1 MAGETD
7 SFEKHVTVEAGG
19 AVGVFPRR
27 HALFAGG
34 VTLSAASLFQVG
46 MGGLGTFLHA
56 FPFVQESGSMTTKAI
71 DELRPF
77 AREAGGVALGANS
90 TLDVIQELPG
100 TAFELGAPFR
110 SDFPAFGTAG
120 AIFSLRPQAGQA
132 SRGNLRTR
140 QTLAIGGVESAI
152 TVLNAD
158 GSVLQESPWRTGYAF
173 VESPS
178 RAGTARRVAGATLPG
193 TAALSAAARRRQV
206 QISPW
211 VAIGGGTRKTR
222 GSIQAKAI

>member
-7 SFEKHVTVEAGG
+7 SLEKHVAVEASG

-27 HALFAGG
+27 RAFFAGG

-56 FPFVQESGSMTTKAI
+56 FAFMQESGRMTTEAI

-77 AREAGGVALGANS
+77 ASEAGAVTLGANS
-90 TLDVIQELPG
+90 ALDIIQELPR

-110 SDFPAFGTAG
+110 SDFPAFGASG

-173 VESPS
+173 VKSTS
-178 RAGTARRVAGATLPG
+178 RAGTARRMAGKALPG
-193 TAALSAAARRRQV
+193 TAAFCAAARRRQV

-211 VAIGGGTRKTR
+211 VAIGGGARKTR
-222 GSIQAKAI
+222 GSIQAKTL